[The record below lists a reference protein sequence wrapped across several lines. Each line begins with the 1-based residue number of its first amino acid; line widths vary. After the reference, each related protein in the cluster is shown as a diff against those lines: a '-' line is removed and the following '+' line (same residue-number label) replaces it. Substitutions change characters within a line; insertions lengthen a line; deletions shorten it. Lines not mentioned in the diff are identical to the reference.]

1 VDKKRNLYFQEGF
14 DKFLLD
20 KLLDNLIQ
28 QAIGQYEPVGQT
40 NILSSVGFAVPLG
53 Q

>member
-1 VDKKRNLYFQEGF
+1 MLCKCHFPFDL

-40 NILSSVGFAVPLG
+40 NILSSVGFAVSLG